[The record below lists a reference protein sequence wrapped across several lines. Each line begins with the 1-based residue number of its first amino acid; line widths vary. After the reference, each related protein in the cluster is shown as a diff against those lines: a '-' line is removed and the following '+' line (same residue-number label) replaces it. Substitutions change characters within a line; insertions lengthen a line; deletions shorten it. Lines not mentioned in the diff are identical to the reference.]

1 MPKNK
6 VNCDTRV
13 TLAVK
18 EKLEV
23 IAKTLG
29 VKRADVQRAA
39 FSKYITAYDA
49 GEFDHIKEAQNGK
62 EKN

>member
-1 MPKNK
+1 MSKNK

-13 TLAVK
+13 PVETK
-18 EKLEV
+18 NRLEE
-23 IAKTLG
+23 IAKALG

-62 EKN
+62 ETN